1 MLPIPHRQ
9 QNTGLLSLSKVLSL
23 NWVTQ
28 WFQLQADWPLS
39 DAMPVRAKAGDV
51 LIFSYL
57 LVHGDY
63 PLLKSMSLVVI
74 PMSTHQIYS
83 ILHRQLPKLVG
94 QNTQNVLDPGRAH
107 ITHDSSKVALL
118 LLRNWCW
125 SKMLMPMHWWLAAPN
140 LPCWCSYLAHLK
152 ICNADVVVR
161 ISHSSKSATPMLI
174 LGGKRRGPSSELS
187 SPISRR
193 WTGRNHVDF

>member
-1 MLPIPHRQ
+1 
-9 QNTGLLSLSKVLSL
+9 
-23 NWVTQ
+23 
-28 WFQLQADWPLS
+28 
-39 DAMPVRAKAGDV
+39 MPVRAKAGDV

-63 PLLKSMSLVVI
+63 PCSFWPLIKYIISSCPRWLSPRSLSTVAI
-74 PMSTHQIYS
+74 PMSTHQIYF

-94 QNTQNVLDPGRAH
+94 QNPQNVFDPGHAH

-140 LPCWCSYLAHLK
+140 LPCWCLNLSQFK
-152 ICNADVVVR
+152 ICNTDVVVR
-161 ISHSSKSATPMLI
+161 ISHISISAT
-174 LGGKRRGPSSELS
+174 
-187 SPISRR
+187 
-193 WTGRNHVDF
+193 